1 MPDLFVELLHHNDTP
16 RITPPPLSEQEAL
29 DLLVESKI
37 TAAQLIPW
45 GSNYS
50 FAVAL
55 ETSDGR
61 EQLAVYKPKAG
72 EAPLYDFPDGTLFLR
87 EVAAYLLSKMLCWD
101 IVPPT
106 VVREGPHGIGSLQL
120 YVEPMPES
128 QSWEPRQFWGG
139 CSLDIERVVLFD
151 HIANNAD
158 RKLSHCLRD
167 VRGKVW
173 GIDHGLT
180 FNEYP
185 KLRTA
190 LWQFVGRPIS
200 ERLLDDLRRFLE
212 REDEIRQPFD
222 GYLGVNEVDSLL
234 ARVGRFVEIGHYP
247 RLSPHR
253 NIPYGWW

>member
-1 MPDLFVELLHHNDTP
+1 MPDLFLELLHPDHRSGT
-16 RITPPPLSEQEAL
+16 TPPPLTESEAL
-29 DLLVESKI
+29 ELLS
-37 TAAQLIPW
+37 TAEFTGAQLIPW

-55 ETSDGR
+55 TGADGR
-61 EQLAVYKPKAG
+61 EQLAVYKPRAG
-72 EAPLYDFPDGTLFLR
+72 EAPLYDFPEGTLFLR
-87 EVAAYLLSKMLCWD
+87 EVAAYLLSRVLEWD

-106 VVREGPHGIGSLQL
+106 VVREGPHGVGSLQL

-128 QSWEPRQFWGG
+128 DAWDPRQFWGR
-139 CSLDIERVVLFD
+139 CSLEIERVVLLD

-180 FNEYP
+180 FNEHP
-185 KLRTA
+185 KLRTS
-190 LWQFVGRPIS
+190 LWQFVGRPVNR
-200 ERLLDDLRRFLE
+200 RLLGDLQRLIE
-212 REDEIRQPFD
+212 MEDEVGQLLCDYLSTPEIESLMTRVRQFAES
-222 GYLGVNEVDSLL
+222 GN
-234 ARVGRFVEIGHYP
+234 YP
-247 RLSPHR
+247 RLNPRR